1 VIKDLKDKKTLIR
14 QWNSRTCR
22 LRIGDDWRG
31 NAIWNVKTNI
41 VDFMDENIDIDTDD
55 YDFASI
61 RNRDQFGQNQIQKNV
76 SFG

>member
-1 VIKDLKDKKTLIR
+1 VIKDLKDKKTSIR
-14 QWNSRTCR
+14 QWNSRTS

-41 VDFMDENIDIDTDD
+41 VDFIDENIDIDIND
-55 YDFASI
+55 YDFASM

>member
-1 VIKDLKDKKTLIR
+1 VIKDLKDKKTSIR
-14 QWNSRTCR
+14 QWNSRTS

-31 NAIWNVKTNI
+31 NTIWNVKTNI
-41 VDFMDENIDIDTDD
+41 VDFIDENIDIDIND
-55 YDFASI
+55 YDFASM